1 MLTRKTDSKAVNYGV
16 ATWFNYTEL
25 CLSALLPRS
34 LGKFRGTFTA
44 NLFSRGRS
52 VLNIEPVL
60 EFSALALDVIKYLC
74 PGQSAVSSGRSLPTC
89 GWEARID
96 G

>member
-34 LGKFRGTFTA
+34 LGKFRRT
-44 NLFSRGRS
+44 LLLICSHREE
-52 VLNIEPVL
+52 VL
-60 EFSALALDVIKYLC
+60 
-74 PGQSAVSSGRSLPTC
+74 
-89 GWEARID
+89 
-96 G
+96 